1 MEIASP
7 AFEHQQMIPRKY
19 TCEGEDISP
28 PLFFKNIPEKTQSLS
43 LIIEDPDAPRGVFDH
58 WIVWNLAGT
67 TQSLEEGADVPKQ
80 GKNGFN
86 VSHYRGPCPP
96 PGKPH
101 RYFIKVYALDIA
113 LNLPEGS
120 SKKSLL
126 DAMEGHILGEG
137 ELIGIYQR

>member
-7 AFEHQQMIPRKY
+7 AFEHQQMIPQKY
-19 TCEGEDISP
+19 TCDGENVSP

-43 LIIEDPDAPRGVFDH
+43 LIIEDPDAPKGVIDH

-67 TQSLEEGADVPKQ
+67 TKLLEEGAEVPKQ
-80 GKNGFN
+80 GINGYN
-86 VSHYRGPCPP
+86 VNHYRGPCPP

-101 RYFIKVYALDIA
+101 RYFFKVYALDIT

-120 SKKSLL
+120 TKKNLL
-126 DAMEGHILGEG
+126 DAMEGHILGKG